1 MFTPGDSLDLV
12 SYSSYDV
19 YKHSPSIN
27 WKALMVKK
35 KNISLENIC
44 IYTNTSS
51 CKMKLGWKKA
61 SSSFWHPFAL
71 QSFLLSS

>member
-1 MFTPGDSLDLV
+1 MLTPGDSLDLV

-35 KNISLENIC
+35 KHFP
-44 IYTNTSS
+44 
-51 CKMKLGWKKA
+51 WKYLHLYKY
-61 SSSFWHPFAL
+61 FFM
-71 QSFLLSS
+71 